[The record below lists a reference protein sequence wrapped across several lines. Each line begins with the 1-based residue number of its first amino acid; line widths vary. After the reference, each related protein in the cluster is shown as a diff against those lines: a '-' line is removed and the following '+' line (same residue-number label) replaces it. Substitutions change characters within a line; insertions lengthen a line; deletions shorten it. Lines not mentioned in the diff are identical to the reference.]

1 VAFAIS
7 AEAGTPVVGLEF
19 ALHLANRLALNTSHQ
34 PTSNSWTACT
44 PLQLQQIC
52 SFLWQPDS
60 LLVGLAFIYALPI

>member
-19 ALHLANRLALNTSHQ
+19 ALHLANRLALN
-34 PTSNSWTACT
+34 WTACT